1 MSKSFLGATE
11 WEERKD
17 MENRIKETQY
27 FSQDPQVPW
36 MTTVY
41 LNGSANSTPQGNT
54 AFSVSLIL
62 VLLFEV
68 NIFLLSW
75 ICIIFYKTAH
85 MNRIKSEAPRWM
97 NDINKC
103 LKYRGT
109 CLLCNIEITELILY
123 HDLIHTE
130 QSLIK
135 EESSLFLCENQ
146 HTIYHLHIALECAKK
161 FSPVGSYLILA
172 TDAFFSSIPIL
183 RAVLCP
189 AAKSRRR

>member
-1 MSKSFLGATE
+1 
-11 WEERKD
+11 
-17 MENRIKETQY
+17 
-27 FSQDPQVPW
+27 

-41 LNGSANSTPQGNT
+41 LNGSANSTPLGNT

-62 VLLFEV
+62 VLIFEV
-68 NIFLLSW
+68 NILILSW

-135 EESSLFLCENQ
+135 QESSLFLCENQ
-146 HTIYHLHIALECAKK
+146 HTIYLLHIALECAKK

-172 TDAFFSSIPIL
+172 TAAFFFFHPNSESS
-183 RAVLCP
+183 AVSCGKISKEVRCKWNH
-189 AAKSRRR
+189 KSSHWHLKTG

>member
-1 MSKSFLGATE
+1 MSKSFLGDTE

-17 MENRIKETQY
+17 MENRIKETQCIFLKTPSY
-27 FSQDPQVPW
+27 LDLG

-41 LNGSANSTPQGNT
+41 LNGSAKSTPLGNT

-62 VLLFEV
+62 VLIFEV
-68 NIFLLSW
+68 NIFILSW

-135 EESSLFLCENQ
+135 QESSLFLCENQ
-146 HTIYHLHIALECAKK
+146 HTIYLLHIALECAK
-161 FSPVGSYLILA
+161 
-172 TDAFFSSIPIL
+172 SSHQYVPL
-183 RAVLCP
+183 
-189 AAKSRRR
+189 